1 MTDEVKK
8 LTKDKEGVQTQ
19 LALKLKY
26 EEKVKAEI
34 ESNSLKMREAI
45 NETSML
51 RTICERQERELKQ
64 RDSSSRSDGVR
75 LTRQDEQITKLKVER
90 QKLEENVAVSTVFE
104 NHRKSLILQLLKLAV
119 KQWYQTG
126 QKDKN

>member
-1 MTDEVKK
+1 MAIFSNVEFQKRENNRLSDEVKK
-8 LTKDKEGVQTQ
+8 LIKDKEGVQTQ

-75 LTRQDEQITKLKVER
+75 LIRQDEQITKLKVER
-90 QKLEENVAVSTVFE
+90 QKLEENVAVSNSKE
-104 NHRKSLILQLLKLAV
+104 IK
-119 KQWYQTG
+119 
-126 QKDKN
+126 